1 MPSPDP
7 RMDRGIYILQNVVGS
22 CTEATVRY
30 TLTTDDGLHL
40 PSGPVPLTEGYYR
53 IDAVF
58 DHDAITMWALN
69 ATGGDRHLELRVIDV
84 PPFVEVAANPI
95 TCNLNRGADS
105 HGRVIIRMD
114 FDVVL

>member
-1 MPSPDP
+1 MSDDSAG
-7 RMDRGIYILQNVVGS
+7 REIYILQNVVGS
-22 CTEATVRY
+22 DSAETVRY
-30 TLTTDDGLHL
+30 TLTTDDGLYL
-40 PSGPVPLTEGYYR
+40 ASGPVPLTEGFYR

-84 PPFVEVAANPI
+84 PPFVEVAENPI

-105 HGRVIIRMD
+105 HGRVIIAVD
-114 FDVVL
+114 FGVVL

>member
-1 MPSPDP
+1 MSDDSAG
-7 RMDRGIYILQNVVGS
+7 REIYILQNVVGS
-22 CTEATVRY
+22 DSAETVRY
-30 TLTTDDGLHL
+30 TLTTDDGLYL
-40 PSGPVPLTEGYYR
+40 ASGPVPLKEGLYR
-53 IDAVF
+53 IDTVF

-105 HGRVIIRMD
+105 HGRVIIAVD
-114 FDVVL
+114 LGVVL